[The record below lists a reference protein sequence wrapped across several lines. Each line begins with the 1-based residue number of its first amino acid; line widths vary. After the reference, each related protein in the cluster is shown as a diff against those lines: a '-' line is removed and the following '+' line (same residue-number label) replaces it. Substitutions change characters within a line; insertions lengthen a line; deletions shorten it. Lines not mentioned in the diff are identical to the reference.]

1 MDTKQ
6 VFRAIVSEESAAH
19 SASLEKSSEPKVF
32 QGTKGN
38 DVYYAT
44 HTADNIVEKANEG
57 QDTVYS
63 NVSYTLPNNVENLV
77 LTGSDN
83 IYGAGNNSDNV

>member
-6 VFRAIVSEESAAH
+6 VFRAIVSEEAAAH
-19 SASLEKSSEPKVF
+19 SASLERSSEPKVF

-57 QDTVYS
+57 QDTFIAMS
-63 NVSYTLPNNVENLV
+63 ATPCRTMSKTWF
-77 LTGSDN
+77 
-83 IYGAGNNSDNV
+83 